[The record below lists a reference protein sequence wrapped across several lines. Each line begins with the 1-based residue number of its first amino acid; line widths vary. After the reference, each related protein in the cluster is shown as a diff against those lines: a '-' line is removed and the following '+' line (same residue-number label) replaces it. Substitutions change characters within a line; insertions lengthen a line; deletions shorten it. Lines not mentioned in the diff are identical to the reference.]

1 MNKTILVVDDN
12 KANLMN
18 AGEILHGSY
27 KLAYANSGELAI
39 KYLERNIPDLVL
51 LDIMMPG
58 MDGFEVMSRIMAN
71 ENWRRIPVIFLTADR
86 APETEVKCLAS
97 GAVDFIGK
105 PFDPNIMSSRVQ
117 RTIELE
123 ELRRNLADRVAELM
137 REQEEIIKKQERVE
151 AELAVASSVQQGMLP
166 DLSAFSG
173 NPHFEV
179 AAYMKPAKEIGGDFY
194 DFFTF
199 GEDKMALTVADVSG
213 KGMPAAM
220 FMSSVKTCLRAYSK
234 FCTTTSE
241 IIARANNMLCLDNV
255 YELFVTVWSGI
266 LDYRTG
272 LLSYTNGGHNPPLIR
287 QNGGSFEYVRNR
299 HGSLLA
305 VFENQKYGDSYLRLS
320 HGDTL
325 FIYTDG
331 ITEQMDSEKNLYGE
345 ERLNAALNANA
356 SLPPSLLIEA
366 VRADISS
373 FAGGAEQFDDM
384 TMLCLRYMEE

>member
-299 HGSLLA
+299 HGSFLA
-305 VFENQKYGDSYLRLS
+305 VFENQKYGDSFLRLS

-384 TMLCLRYMEE
+384 TMLCLRYLEK

>member
-151 AELAVASSVQQGMLP
+151 AELSVASSVQQGMLP

-234 FCTTTSE
+234 FCSTTSE